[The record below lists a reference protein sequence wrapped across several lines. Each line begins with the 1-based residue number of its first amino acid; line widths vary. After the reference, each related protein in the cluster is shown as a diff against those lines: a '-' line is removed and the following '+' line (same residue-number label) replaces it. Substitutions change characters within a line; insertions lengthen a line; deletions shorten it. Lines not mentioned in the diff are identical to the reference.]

1 VFKSFLQ
8 DCSSSAITRIQKLLF
23 SSEEGSTL
31 DLQPLGTRKPMKL
44 KNNYFT
50 QFACSSLSTQI
61 YLQTD
66 QKRRF
71 FILPNLLVSVF
82 IDTDISSDR
91 SKALF

>member
-1 VFKSFLQ
+1 
-8 DCSSSAITRIQKLLF
+8 
-23 SSEEGSTL
+23 
-31 DLQPLGTRKPMKL
+31 MKL